1 MNFVGAGSNGGA
13 PSGNNGQPANNT
25 QSSNGNR
32 HSGSAA
38 SDGKKD
44 RSMAVSYAKDLCCA
58 GKIERG
64 EVFEVAANILAFI
77 EDGPEAVKEEIDWR
91 EEKEEG

>member
-1 MNFVGAGSNGGA
+1 
-13 PSGNNGQPANNT
+13 
-25 QSSNGNR
+25 
-32 HSGSAA
+32 
-38 SDGKKD
+38 
-44 RSMAVSYAKDLCCA
+44 MAVSYAKDLCCA